1 MQGGVLSIP
10 LAHCVRPSPV
20 KGGLFFLFGPPLRG
34 TAEEC
39 SDDAGG
45 CALSPPGS
53 RCSPVP
59 LERGLMCMVGP
70 LCVASLRASP
80 ELESA
85 SAWPQI
91 SADRW
96 RAPWESEMDDWAPET
111 FGRDQAV
118 FAPLTPSSSPLLG
131 EMPGGQRG
139 ELLALDVFGTCGP
152 LCVASLRVSPAGRDS
167 MVFAS
172 LTPRSAGNPWG
183 SCVFAA
189 D

>member
-111 FGRDQAV
+111 FGRDEA
-118 FAPLTPSSSPLLG
+118 
-131 EMPGGQRG
+131 
-139 ELLALDVFGTCGP
+139 
-152 LCVASLRVSPAGRDS
+152 
-167 MVFAS
+167 VFAS
-172 LTPRSAGNPWG
+172 LTGFFRRLVSREPEGDRQRRRLTD
-183 SCVFAA
+183 V
-189 D
+189 DR